1 MSVPETPPNVLLIH
15 CHDLGRHLG
24 CYGADP
30 DTPHIDGLSEEG
42 TRFEEYFCTAPQCSP
57 SRGSIMTGKHPQ
69 RNGLLGLTNVGGW
82 EISRGETTL
91 PACLAADGYRTH
103 LFGIQHEVRENPG
116 ERLGYDRVH
125 EGSTRALEVADTFAE
140 ALEGMVDA
148 DAPFF
153 ASAGFT
159 EPHRAYRRDYVDDE
173 AYAAR
178 DPDGVALPA
187 FLEDR
192 PGVREDMA
200 DARTLIEETTDRAV
214 GEIREALRSAGVE
227 DETLIVFTTDHGLA
241 MPGAKGTLYDPG
253 IGTALIVRHPDLVPQ
268 GTVDDHLLSN
278 VDLLPT
284 LMDLTGGEPPD
295 DLDGRSFA
303 PLLRD
308 GEYEPRA
315 EVFVGMTWHDAYV
328 PMRGIRTRRFKYI
341 RNYSILPR
349 VYLPADVFRGKAG
362 MEMAHDYYT
371 VNRPQE
377 ELYDLEADPNEE
389 HNLIEGGLYE
399 RGTEPDVPSEYSRA
413 VETLRE
419 RLDEWQTAT
428 DDPILDGHVSP
439 PEYPD
444 RFR

>member
-1 MSVPETPPNVLLIH
+1 MATTNTSPNVLLIH

-24 CYGADP
+24 CYGADLE
-30 DTPHIDGLSEEG
+30 TPHIDGLAAEG
-42 TRFEEYFCTAPQCSP
+42 LRFDEYFCTAPQCSP

-82 EISRGETTL
+82 EIPRGETTL
-91 PACLAADGYRTH
+91 PMCFNDSGYETH

-116 ERLGYDRVH
+116 ERLGYDTVH
-125 EGSTRALEVADTFAE
+125 EGSNRALEVADRFAE
-140 ALEGMVDA
+140 ALEEMTTL

-153 ASAGFT
+153 ASAGFF
-159 EPHRAYRRDYVDDE
+159 EPHRTYRQDYIDDE

-178 DPDGVALPA
+178 DPDDVDLPA

-192 PGVREDMA
+192 PGIREDVA
-200 DARTLIEETTDRAV
+200 DVRTMIEETTDRAV
-214 GEIREALRSAGVE
+214 GEMREALQSAGIE

-253 IGTALIVRHPDLVPQ
+253 IGTALVMRHPDLVPQ
-268 GTVDDHLLSN
+268 GETDDHLLSN

-284 LMDLTGGEPPD
+284 LMDLIGGESPD

-303 PLLRD
+303 SLLRD
-308 GEYEPRA
+308 EDYEPREEIFA
-315 EVFVGMTWHDAYV
+315 GMTWHDAYV
-328 PMRGIRTRRFKYI
+328 PTRGIRTDRFKYV

-377 ELYDLEADPNEE
+377 ELYDLEIDPNEE

-399 RGTEPDVPSEYSRA
+399 RGTEPDVPYEYSR
-413 VETLRE
+413 VLETLRE
-419 RLDEWQTAT
+419 RLDEWQAAT
-428 DDPILDGHVSP
+428 DDPIVDGHVAP
-439 PEYPD
+439 PESPD
-444 RFR
+444 RFW